1 MADKLWVEI
10 SLAGHGLSG
19 IEALE
24 VRNALEEQIE
34 IAEVGEIVGGGC
46 STDGGSCDFELQSDD
61 LDAAEEY
68 LRGLLAH
75 AELLEVTTF
84 RRE

>member
-1 MADKLWVEI
+1 MSGKLWVEI
-10 SLAGHGLSG
+10 SLAGQGLSG
-19 IEALE
+19 TEALE
-24 VRNALEEQIE
+24 VRDALEEQIE

-46 STDGGSCDFELQSDD
+46 STDGSSCDFELQSDD

-68 LRGLLAH
+68 LRGLLGH
-75 AELLEVTTF
+75 ADLLTATTI